1 MSVKD
6 CWMKFFAHSTLF
18 SLVASSCFMVCVC
31 LAQASITKVIVEN
44 EFSSVIKSHGLEA
57 AADFD

>member
-1 MSVKD
+1 
-6 CWMKFFAHSTLF
+6 MKFFAHSTLF
-18 SLVASSCFMVCVC
+18 SLVASSCFMV